1 MDQLVIIWDTLSFAH
16 GRKWKGLTQFYIN
29 TVDHCYGLNKQTCTN
44 DTILLFFFLSN
55 SVAEFNSKPPE
66 VRGSTQA
73 VLHDNNDT
81 ACTTILIRGRSV
93 ARECISGTIPTR
105 NVVLI
110 WTIFD
115 HLEWFP
121 VESRANE
128 RALRVCL
135 APGTVSDPEQ
145 NRWNRSQTA
154 HERIVSARNGSKRF
168 AVFCLQTW
176 NR

>member
-1 MDQLVIIWDTLSFAH
+1 MTVNE
-16 GRKWKGLTQFYIN
+16 KWLTQFYIN
-29 TVDHCYGLNKQTCTN
+29 TVDHGLYPIIVKVWTNKHVQMTQSCF
-44 DTILLFFFLSN
+44 FFFLSN